1 MTATPRILAF
11 SGSLR
16 EGSYNQKLVGVA
28 ASGARAAG
36 AEVTELQLRDL
47 PLPVY
52 DADLEAREGMPANA
66 VKLKDIMKAHEG
78 FLIASPEYNSSLS
91 GALKNAIDWA
101 SRKVADET
109 PLACFSGKT
118 AAIMAASPGAVGGL
132 RGLSHLR
139 AILGNIQVLVL
150 PEQKVIP
157 NAHEAFKDD
166 GTLKDTAQQDAVRS
180 IGARLAT
187 VVGRLHG

>member
-52 DADLEAREGMPANA
+52 DADLEAREGMPTNA
-66 VKLKDIMKAHEG
+66 VKLKDLMKAHQG

-91 GALKNAIDWA
+91 AALKNAVDWA
-101 SRKVADET
+101 SRKMDDET
-109 PLACFSGKT
+109 SLACFAGKT

-132 RGLSHLR
+132 RGLIHLR

-166 GTLKDTAQQDAVRS
+166 GTLNDTAQQDAVKA

-187 VVGRLHG
+187 VVGKLHG